1 MTTTSSGAL
10 ALDAAIPPPPRP
22 GPPLPP
28 AVAPDV
34 ERPSERARRSPIT
47 HVRYVALATEN
58 LAASLAFYEGIW
70 GLYRGAATGTWC
82 TSARSAARSRSWS
95 GCARPRSGGRT

>member
-1 MTTTSSGAL
+1 MTTTSSGPL

-28 AVAPDV
+28 AVVPDV

-58 LAASLAFYEGIW
+58 LAATLAFYEGIW
-70 GLYRGAATGTWC
+70 GLYQVGRDEDVVFLGTDSPGS
-82 TSARSAARSRSWS
+82 TAR
-95 GCARPRSGGRT
+95 